1 MHRHIYRW
9 LVFTARHLTCCPLAR
24 RNRPPARALGAVD
37 EARSGITQVNRAR
50 AGSMNRAV
58 AFPLLLWIAA
68 GLVRAD
74 ERSRS
79 LVPLP
84 DSQWDRSKAAHLLRR
99 AGFGGTP
106 EEVER
111 LFALGVNGA
120 VDRLVDYQT
129 IPYEPAPPPVDPLLL
144 EPLERLELRAMTP
157 EQREQYLEQ
166 RRRAERRTFE
176 QVRLWWIERMVE
188 SPRPL
193 EEKMTLFWHGHF
205 TSGMR
210 EVRNALFMKE
220 QNEFLRRR
228 ALDNFREPLRGIS
241 RDRAMLVYL
250 DGRNNVKAR
259 PNENFGR
266 ELLELFT
273 LGVGNYTEADVM
285 AAARAFTGW
294 TFNQDGFIFRR
305 RQHDDGVKTFL
316 GRTGRWDG
324 DDIIDIILEQPACA
338 RFLARKLLEFF
349 CRPDPPRILVERLA
363 REIRVEK
370 YELKPV
376 MKTLLRS
383 QAFYHPDSRG
393 CLVKSPVE
401 IVVGTLRSLGQPAA
415 DLPAAARAMAAMGQ
429 ELMQPPN
436 VKGWDGGTAW
446 INPATVF
453 LRYNTVGAII
463 HGTGGRQRKSAAAPA
478 GNDEE
483 PAAGDRSAPGGGGGM
498 TTAAGREPRSRLEG
512 RLQPAFDALA
522 PLRSAGVSSAAEI
535 VDFYA
540 AHLLAGPLAPAKR
553 ERLIEYLTGPD
564 GHFSLDEERAGERV
578 RTMVHLLCST
588 PEFQMF

>member
-1 MHRHIYRW
+1 MPGEER
-9 LVFTARHLTCCPLAR
+9 
-24 RNRPPARALGAVD
+24 
-37 EARSGITQVNRAR
+37 VNRAGTESMKR
-50 AGSMNRAV
+50 ASV
-58 AFPLLLWIAA
+58 LVTLFLWIAT
-68 GLVRAD
+68 GTVRAD
-74 ERSRS
+74 ERSSS
-79 LVPLP
+79 LDPLP
-84 DSQWDRSKAAHLLRR
+84 ESQWDRSKAAQLLRR

-106 EEVER
+106 GEVDR

-120 VDRLVDYQT
+120 VDWLVEYRA

-144 EPLERLELRAMTP
+144 EPLDRFELRAMTP
-157 EQREQYLEQ
+157 EQREQYLGQ

-176 QVRLWWIERMVE
+176 EVRLWWIERMVE

-210 EVRNALFMKE
+210 EVLNALFMKE

-228 ALDNFREPLRGIS
+228 ALDNFRELLRGIS

-250 DGRNNVKAR
+250 DGRNNVKAQ
-259 PNENFGR
+259 PNENYAR

-273 LGVGNYTEADVM
+273 LGVGNYTEADVK

-294 TFNQDGFIFRR
+294 TFDQHGFVFRW
-305 RQHDDGVKTFL
+305 RQHDGGIKTFL

-338 RFLARKLLEFF
+338 RFLAGKLLEFF
-349 CRPDPPRILVERLA
+349 CRPDPPRALVERLA
-363 REIRVEK
+363 REIRVQK

-376 MKTLLRS
+376 LKTLLRS

-401 IVVGTLRSLGQPAA
+401 IVVGTLRTLGQPAA
-415 DLPAAARAMAAMGQ
+415 DLLAVERAMAAMGQ

-436 VKGWDGGTAW
+436 VKGWDGGPAW
-446 INPATVF
+446 INTATLF
-453 LRYNTVGAII
+453 LRYNTVGGII
-463 HGTGGRQRKSAAAPA
+463 YGSGGRERGGTPIAPA
-478 GNDEE
+478 GNDEVTVAE
-483 PAAGDRSAPGGGGGM
+483 GDPQAPGSERTMSAAAG
-498 TTAAGREPRSRLEG
+498 GRPRSRLE
-512 RLQPAFDALA
+512 RRPRPAFDALA
-522 PLRSAGVSSAAEI
+522 PLRAAGISGAEEI

-564 GHFSLDEERAGERV
+564 EHFSLDEERAGDRV

>member
-1 MHRHIYRW
+1 MKRVAA
-9 LVFTARHLTCCPLAR
+9 LLAFLLCM
-24 RNRPPARALGAVD
+24 AVGSAGAD
-37 EARSGITQVNRAR
+37 DRS
-50 AGSMNRAV
+50 S
-58 AFPLLLWIAA
+58 
-68 GLVRAD
+68 
-74 ERSRS
+74 S
-79 LVPLP
+79 LDPLP
-84 DSQWDRSKAAHLLRR
+84 ESQWDRASAAHLLRR

-106 EEVER
+106 EEVDR
-111 LFALGVNGA
+111 LHAMGLNGA
-120 VDRLVDYQT
+120 VDWLVDYRT
-129 IPYEPAPPPVDPLLL
+129 IPYEPAPPLIDSLLL
-144 EPLERLELRAMTP
+144 EPIERAELRAMTP
-157 EQREQYLEQ
+157 EQREQYREQ
-166 RRRAERRTFE
+166 RRRAEHRTLE

-228 ALDNFREPLRGIS
+228 ALDNFRELLMGIS
-241 RDRAMLVYL
+241 RDRAMLIYL

-259 PNENFGR
+259 PNENYGR

-273 LGVGNYTEADVM
+273 LGVGNYTEADIK

-294 TFNQDGFIFRR
+294 TFNDEGFLFRR
-305 RQHDDGVKTFL
+305 RQHDDAVKTFL

-338 RFLARKLLEFF
+338 RFLSRKLLEFF
-349 CRPDPPRILVERLA
+349 CRPDPPRALVERLA
-363 REIRVEK
+363 REIRAHK
-370 YELKPV
+370 YELKPA
-376 MKTLLRS
+376 MRTLLRS
-383 QAFYHPDSRG
+383 RAFYHPDSRG
-393 CLVKSPVE
+393 CLVKSPIEV
-401 IVVGTLRSLGQPAA
+401 VVGTLRSLGQPAA

-446 INPATVF
+446 INTATLF
-453 LRYNTVGAII
+453 LRYNTVGAIV
-463 HGTGGRQRKSAAAPA
+463 HGTGGRERRGSAAASP
-478 GNDEE
+478 GNDEVALVDGQSPPTAE
-483 PAAGDRSAPGGGGGM
+483 LGMAAASP
-498 TTAAGREPRSRLEG
+498 REARSRLEG
-512 RLQPAFDALA
+512 RRQAAFDALT
-522 PLRSAGVSSAAEI
+522 PLRAAGASSAAEI

-540 AHLLAGPLAPAKR
+540 AHLLAVPLAPAKR
-553 ERLIEYLTGPD
+553 ERLIGYLAGPD
-564 GHFSLDEERAGERV
+564 GHFSLEEERAEERV